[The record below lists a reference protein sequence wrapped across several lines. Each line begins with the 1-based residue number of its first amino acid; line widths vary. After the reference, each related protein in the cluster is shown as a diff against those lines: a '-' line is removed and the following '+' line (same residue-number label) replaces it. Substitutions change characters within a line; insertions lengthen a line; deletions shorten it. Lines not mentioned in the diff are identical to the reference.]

1 MSAFSS
7 KPCWFCRIPPERILR
22 ESINCFTVL
31 DGYPVTSLHTLI
43 IPKHHTETYFDLK
56 QDVRRDV
63 DFHLEEER
71 KIILAQDP
79 SVMGFN
85 IGMNCGAV
93 AGQTIMHCHIHL
105 IPRRKGDIDDP
116 RGGVR
121 GVIPDKRISDN
132 RIY

>member
-1 MSAFSS
+1 MSEYSN
-7 KPCWFCRIPPERILR
+7 KPCWFCRFPLERILR
-22 ESINCFTVL
+22 ESITCFTVL
-31 DGYPVTSLHTLI
+31 DGYPVTFLHTLI
-43 IPKHHTETYFDLK
+43 IPKHHAETYFDLK

-63 DFHLEEER
+63 DLHLEEER
-71 KIILAQDP
+71 KIILDQDP

-85 IGMNCGAV
+85 IGMNCGEV